1 MMKRFVLLIAVILLV
16 SSCSSFLSHHG
27 DRKVAAIGRDV
38 LYESDVVKLLPEHVS
53 SKDSAEMVR
62 RYVDTWAMSK
72 LMLLK
77 AEKDLSKSDRN
88 VDAQIEDYRR
98 NLLGFRYEK
107 SYIEAN
113 LDTVVTDAEIEKY
126 YQDHPANYVFPYSIV
141 KVRVARISPKSPYYE
156 MILGDFDAVEQDD
169 VSRLE
174 QICYDSAER
183 YTDFGGKWIPA
194 SILAKEIDEDLPTC
208 ERQISQKSLFEK
220 EGENT
225 SYLVFVTE
233 YVAPN
238 EMSPV
243 EYNWDNIK
251 ETIINKRKQDLLAKM
266 EQELLE
272 EALVK
277 KTLKIYEYDE

>member
-1 MMKRFVLLIAVILLV
+1 MKRIVPLIAAILLV
-16 SSCSSFLSHHG
+16 SSCSSFLNHYG

-38 LYESDVVKLLPEHVS
+38 LYESDVVKLLPENVS
-53 SKDSAEMVR
+53 SEDSVKMVR

-77 AEKDLSKSDRN
+77 AGKELSKSDRN

-107 SYIEAN
+107 AYIEAN
-113 LDTVVTDAEIEKY
+113 LDTVVTDAEIGKY

-141 KVRVARISPKSPYYE
+141 KARVARVSPKSPYYE
-156 MILGDFDAVEQDD
+156 MILGDFDAVEKDD

-174 QICYDSAER
+174 KICYDSAER
-183 YTDFGGKWIPA
+183 YTDFGGKWIPV
-194 SILAKEIDEDLPTC
+194 STLAKEIDEDLLAC
-208 ERQISQKSLFEK
+208 ESEIAHKSLFEK
-220 EGENT
+220 KDETT

-233 YVAPN
+233 YVAPD
-238 EMSPV
+238 ELSPV

-272 EALVK
+272 DALVN